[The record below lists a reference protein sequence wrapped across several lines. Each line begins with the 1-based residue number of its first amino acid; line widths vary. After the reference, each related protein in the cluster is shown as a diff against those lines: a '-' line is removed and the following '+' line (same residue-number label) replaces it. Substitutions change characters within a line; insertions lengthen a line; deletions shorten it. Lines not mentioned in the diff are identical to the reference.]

1 MDEDGKALAELTFGQ
16 PYEVLAQVKVEG
28 QDVPGQVF
36 ALDEDL
42 CIRCGLCENS
52 CPTGALAMKS
62 FEYREVAVRRRQP
75 MESRP
80 VAAEAVAGG
89 IR

>member
-1 MDEDGKALAELTFGQ
+1 LTFGQ
-16 PYEVLAQVKVEG
+16 PYEILAQVTVEG
-28 QDVPGQVF
+28 QEVPGQVF

-62 FEYREVAVRRRQP
+62 FEYREVAVRPKRREDSGFRIQD
-75 MESRP
+75 SVQRRRP
-80 VAAEAVAGG
+80 AVQVAD
-89 IR
+89 